1 MRLVWTALL
10 VVAVVGCRPSSAVTT
25 QRLAIAG
32 PTSTSTTT
40 ATSTSTSTSTAD
52 RGTAT
57 ATETTTVT
65 EARPTPYDLSSDR
78 EQKIAQAKRELGTGA
93 SIAVVDD
100 VFVLV
105 GAPGWNGPALKASV
119 KLVEQAVAAYRH
131 DRFAHGPSQAI
142 AVYLF
147 ATADPYRRF
156 CRTNLS
162 EECISPFGFYLSD
175 ERRMIMN
182 AGPGLGTLTHELVHP
197 FVEADFPT
205 APIWINEGIASLYE
219 APVIPR
225 DGEIRGVKNWR
236 LPRLVKALT
245 SSQTERD
252 GASLDKLFRMPDDAF
267 RNANEDL
274 HYAMARY
281 ACQWLDERKQ
291 LWPFYHRWRDSFA
304 DDPTGE
310 RSFREVTGSAPT
322 EASAAWT
329 RWVKAL

>member
-1 MRLVWTALL
+1 MRLVWGA
-10 VVAVVGCRPSSAVTT
+10 VFAAVVVGCRPTSAPGSSHAALPSTSPST
-25 QRLAIAG
+25 STSTS
-32 PTSTSTTT
+32 PTATSLSTSTTT
-40 ATSTSTSTSTAD
+40 ATSPATSD
-52 RGTAT
+52 
-57 ATETTTVT
+57 EDTV
-65 EARPTPYDLSSDR
+65 ARPAPYDLPSDR

-93 SIAVVDD
+93 SIAIVDD

-105 GAPGWNGPALKASV
+105 GAPGWNGAALKASV
-119 KLVEQAVAAYRH
+119 KLVEQAVAAYQH
-131 DRFAHGPSQAI
+131 DRFARGPSQAI

-156 CRTNLS
+156 CRASLH

-197 FVEADFPT
+197 FVEADFPE
-205 APIWINEGIASLYE
+205 APIWINEGVASLYE

-236 LPRLVKALT
+236 LPRLVKAL

-267 RNANEDL
+267 RSDHEDL

-281 ACQWLDERKQ
+281 ACQWLDDKKQ

-304 DDPTGE
+304 LDPTGE
-310 RSFREVTGSAPT
+310 KAFREVTGSAPA